1 MEFIKPDINI
11 DFISKRYIAYG
22 VSAIAILISI
32 LTLIV
37 QGGPRFGIDFSGG
50 TVIQIRFAQSVP
62 VDSIKTGLGAV
73 GIESPTIQTFG
84 EAKGHEYMVRTDL
97 SLKTDEQF
105 STRIQQAL
113 KESTGQDAEIRRVE
127 MVGPQVGQDL
137 REKALFAIFY
147 ALLFIAIYISGR
159 FEFKWI
165 QCGIIA
171 AALMGG
177 VYFLSLMKL
186 SMAILIT
193 LALILTLILFW
204 VFQLRY
210 AMGAVVS
217 LLHDVMITLGF
228 FVIAG
233 GEFSLPI
240 VAALLAIIGYSLND
254 TIIVYDRIRENLKK
268 HRKLPFEKVIN
279 RSVNETLSRTILTV
293 GTTLVSVLALYIWG
307 GGIIHDFAFVMI
319 VGILVGTFS
328 SIFVASP
335 ILLVFQDF
343 SKKK

>member
-1 MEFIKPDINI
+1 MEFIKPDIDI

-62 VDSIKTGLGAV
+62 VDSIKTGLGTV

-159 FEFKWI
+159 FEFKWM

-171 AALMGG
+171 GALMGG

>member
-1 MEFIKPDINI
+1 MEIIKPDINI

-22 VSAIAILISI
+22 VSVVAILISI
-32 LTLIV
+32 LTLFV
-37 QGGPRFGIDFSGG
+37 QGGPRYGIDFSGG
-50 TVIQIRFAQSVP
+50 TVIQIRFAQSVST
-62 VDSIKTGLGAV
+62 DSIKTGLGTA
-73 GIESPTIQTFG
+73 GIENPTIQTFG
-84 EAKGHEYMVRTDL
+84 EEKGHEYMIRTDQ

-105 STRIQQAL
+105 SGRIQQAL
-113 KESTGQDAEIRRVE
+113 KESTSQDAEIRRIE

-177 VYFLSLMKL
+177 VYFLSLLKL
-186 SMAILIT
+186 SMPILIT

-217 LLHDVMITLGF
+217 LLHDVMITLGC

-279 RSVNETLSRTILTV
+279 RSVNETLSRTVLTV
-293 GTTLVSVLALYIWG
+293 ATTLVAVLALFFLG
-307 GGIIHDFAFVMI
+307 GGIIHDFAFVMT
-319 VGILVGTFS
+319 VGIFVGTFS

-335 ILLVFQDF
+335 ILMIFQDV